1 MGQLSPKIF
10 LVVET
15 TEYEGDAF
23 LSLLIRM
30 INKVIGFSCIRF
42 TAIFPASK
50 SCLCFL
56 FIILETK
63 EHLALRNITQAFP
76 SEMIRPF

>member
-15 TEYEGDAF
+15 TEYEGDPF

-30 INKVIGFSCIRF
+30 INKVIMIGFSCIRF
-42 TAIFPASK
+42 TAIFSTSNFNA
-50 SCLCFL
+50 
-56 FIILETK
+56 
-63 EHLALRNITQAFP
+63 
-76 SEMIRPF
+76 

>member
-1 MGQLSPKIF
+1 MAQLSPKIF

-15 TEYEGDAF
+15 TEYEGDPF

-42 TAIFPASK
+42 TVIFPASNFNT
-50 SCLCFL
+50 CFRL
-56 FIILETK
+56 
-63 EHLALRNITQAFP
+63 LAPEDGNEDELLYLH
-76 SEMIRPF
+76 

>member
-15 TEYEGDAF
+15 TEYEGDPF

-30 INKVIGFSCIRF
+30 INKVIAFSCIRF
-42 TAIFPASK
+42 PAIFPVWQAKHDK
-50 SCLCFL
+50 SGMSFKSSIE
-56 FIILETK
+56 F
-63 EHLALRNITQAFP
+63 Q
-76 SEMIRPF
+76 

>member
-1 MGQLSPKIF
+1 MAQLSPKIF

-15 TEYEGDAF
+15 TEYEGDPF

-42 TAIFPASK
+42 TVIFPASNFNTNTSAMK
-50 SCLCFL
+50 CV
-56 FIILETK
+56 TK
-63 EHLALRNITQAFP
+63 R
-76 SEMIRPF
+76 